1 MKQAYVVAE
10 GPTEAEILKK
20 LLPKEITKNVI
31 FESRKERYA
40 AQPVAGTILSVK
52 RVPVALV
59 IDTATRDKMV
69 MNEKLDLVRYLLRQ
83 NAAGVPFKVVPA
95 IPEIEAVFFEDRNF
109 VERITGRKFSDLEW
123 KFAKLSPK
131 EALTTFL
138 GAPEQLHK
146 KILSRMTKED
156 IRALQRHSLIVEL
169 SEFLESALTNGA
181 TRRAMAHA

>member
-1 MKQAYVVAE
+1 MKQAYVVTTE
-10 GPTEAEILKK
+10 PTEAEIIKK
-20 LLPKEITKNVI
+20 LLPTKTAKNVV
-31 FESRKERYA
+31 FMSGKESSASRSL
-40 AQPVAGTILSVK
+40 AGTILTVK

-59 IDTATRDKMV
+59 VDTATRDEMV
-69 MNEKLDLVRYLLRQ
+69 VNEKLDLIRYLLRQ

-109 VERITGRKFSDLEW
+109 IERITGRKFSDLEW

-138 GAPEQLHK
+138 GESKQLHK

-156 IRALQRHSLIVEL
+156 VRALQKHSLIVEL
-169 SEFLESALTNGA
+169 SEFLEAALANGA
-181 TRRAMAHA
+181 TSREMAHA